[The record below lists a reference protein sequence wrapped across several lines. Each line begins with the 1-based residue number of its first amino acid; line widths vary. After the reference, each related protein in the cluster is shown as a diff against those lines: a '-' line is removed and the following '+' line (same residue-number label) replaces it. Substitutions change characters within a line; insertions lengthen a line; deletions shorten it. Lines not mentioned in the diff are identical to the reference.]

1 VEKVFLVVSES
12 VECSRLEKRQSN
24 ACKEL
29 EFCIVK
35 WMYVDGREERQGVL
49 FAEQGERQY

>member
-1 VEKVFLVVSES
+1 MEKVFLVVSES